1 MPSQLVDEGLII
13 TKGDGEFQFGDFPR
27 GTPLRLMVTA
37 EGYQERA
44 VDRVIAL
51 PNDEFKPL
59 DIRILK
65 LDPSMVR
72 SVSGRLTDA
81 DGKPVAGR
89 RSVYG
94 PRRWPQTT
102 VRGFPL
108 TGR

>member
-1 MPSQLVDEGLII
+1 MLTQLIQEGLII
-13 TKGDGEFQFGDFPR
+13 TKSDGEFEFGDFPR

-37 EGYQERA
+37 EGYQDRA

-51 PNDEFKPL
+51 PRDEFKPIE
-59 DIRILK
+59 IRILK
-65 LDPSMVR
+65 RDPAMVR

-89 RSVYG
+89 RSVCG
-94 PRRWPQTT
+94 RPSPRHTISRCSPS
-102 VRGFPL
+102 